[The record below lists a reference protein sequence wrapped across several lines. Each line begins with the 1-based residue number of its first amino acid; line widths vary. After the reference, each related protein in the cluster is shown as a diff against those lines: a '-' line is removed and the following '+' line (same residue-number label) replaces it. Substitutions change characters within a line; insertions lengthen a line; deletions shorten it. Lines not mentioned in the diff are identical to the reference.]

1 MRNTPL
7 KAFAKSALKQDGS
20 IKETIKK
27 MATRAKKVFNASPNE
42 PLKPVVEA
50 TKNSLKKQA
59 KGQKVGFRK
68 L

>member
-7 KAFAKSALKQDGS
+7 KAFAKSPLKEES
-20 IKETIKK
+20 TIEKLTK
-27 MATRAKKVFNASPNE
+27 RAKKIFNLSPNE
-42 PLKPVVEA
+42 PLKPVVTA
-50 TKNSLKKQA
+50 TKKSLKEGA

>member
-7 KAFAKSALKQDGS
+7 KAFTKSPLEDESK
-20 IKETIKK
+20 KETMMEK
-27 MATRAKKVFNASPNE
+27 AKRIFNLSPNE
-42 PLKPVVEA
+42 PLKPVAEA
-50 TKNSLKKQA
+50 TKKSLKKQA

>member
-7 KAFAKSALKQDGS
+7 KAFAKSALKQDNG
-20 IKETIKK
+20 IKK
-27 MATRAKKVFNASPNE
+27 TVKKMTTRAKDVFNLSPNE

-50 TKNSLKKQA
+50 TKKSLKKQA